1 MKAENPFCYFKT
13 FMRSPVHCDDV
24 RQAAIGF
31 KIRFVKTAGDLIAS
45 EFINKANQIKAEAK
59 DKHNNAHAEKE
70 NMLCA

>member
-31 KIRFVKTAGDLIAS
+31 RIRFVKTAGDLIAS
-45 EFINKANQIKAEAK
+45 EFINKAHQIKVEAK
-59 DKHNNAHAEKE
+59 DKHNTALAEKE
-70 NMLCA
+70 NTLSA